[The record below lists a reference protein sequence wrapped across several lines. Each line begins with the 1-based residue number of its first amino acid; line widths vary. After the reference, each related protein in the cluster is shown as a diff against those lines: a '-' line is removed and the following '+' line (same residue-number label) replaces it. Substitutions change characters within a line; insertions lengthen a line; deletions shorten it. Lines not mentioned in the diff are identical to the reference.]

1 MEQQYISQD
10 WPAKDGEQVI
20 LSIMQKG
27 NQRKSYGEVLQHI
40 ASTKVYCCV
49 CNLTDCFCI

>member
-40 ASTKVYCCV
+40 AKY
-49 CNLTDCFCI
+49 